1 MANVDGKKLLELINK
16 SKLTKEDCV
25 YCLVNMEDVASQL
38 NILSLKYK
46 GDNRHS
52 LAAIFI

>member
-25 YCLVNMEDVASQL
+25 YCLVNMDDVAS
-38 NILSLKYK
+38 
-46 GDNRHS
+46 
-52 LAAIFI
+52 